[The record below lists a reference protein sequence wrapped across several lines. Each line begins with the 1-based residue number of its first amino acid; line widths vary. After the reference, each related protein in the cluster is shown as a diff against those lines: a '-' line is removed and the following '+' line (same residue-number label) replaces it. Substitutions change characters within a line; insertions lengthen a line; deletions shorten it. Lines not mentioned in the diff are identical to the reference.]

1 MIQLEL
7 GKTNDAEKNLEFA
20 LVINPDIKE
29 AIYSLGNIK
38 LLKGK
43 YNDALNL
50 YNEIIKDEEY
60 GLKAYYKIAIIYVTK
75 NEFDKAMSIL
85 EYLINSDNNYINII
99 ENEFVFNA
107 MRSRIDEF
115 LKNRNDK
122 ITEEEL
128 EEKEEIEQRKKS
140 RKNWFSKENKQESIL
155 YDDIDMTRTG
165 FRADSNKK
173 EE

>member
-1 MIQLEL
+1 M
-7 GKTNDAEKNLEFA
+7 
-20 LVINPDIKE
+20 
-29 AIYSLGNIK
+29 
-38 LLKGK
+38 LKGK

-85 EYLINSDNNYINII
+85 EYLINNDSNYINII

-107 MRSRIDEF
+107 MRAKIDEF
-115 LKNRNDK
+115 LKNRNEK
-122 ITEEEL
+122 ISEEEL

-140 RKNWFSKENKQESIL
+140 RKNWFSKENKQDDKKESIL

-165 FRADSNKK
+165 FRVDSNKK
-173 EE
+173 EQ

>member
-1 MIQLEL
+1 M
-7 GKTNDAEKNLEFA
+7 
-20 LVINPDIKE
+20 
-29 AIYSLGNIK
+29 
-38 LLKGK
+38 
-43 YNDALNL
+43 
-50 YNEIIKDEEY
+50 
-60 GLKAYYKIAIIYVTK
+60 
-75 NEFDKAMSIL
+75 
-85 EYLINSDNNYINII
+85 
-99 ENEFVFNA
+99 
-107 MRSRIDEF
+107 
-115 LKNRNDK
+115 KNRNDK

>member
-1 MIQLEL
+1 MQNKSNKIIIILIAILIILTAIVIIISYNKNSVIQ
-7 GKTNDAEKNLEFA
+7 
-20 LVINPDIKE
+20 NPNSSEI
-29 AIYSLGNIK
+29 
-38 LLKGK
+38 
-43 YNDALNL
+43 
-50 YNEIIKDEEY
+50 NEIIKDEEY

-140 RKNWFSKENKQESIL
+140 RKNWFSKENKQDDKKESIL

-173 EE
+173 E